1 MANTTSDTSNYVLHD
16 SDIREPLFDYLE
28 DSFGRTRIIEEKTMG
43 RSRADVV
50 MVTPGLLYGIEIKSD
65 ADSYTRLASQVKDYD
80 KFFDRNIVVVGST
93 HALHIREHV
102 PEYWG
107 VITVE
112 LVNGLYDFYMLR
124 QPVDNP
130 KMKCKNK
137 LRLMWRPELA
147 QIQLLNN
154 MPKYR
159 EKSKDFVI
167 GKIAARAD
175 TGVIDSCTLNNQIT
189 ELLFERDYTTIAE
202 TLTEYRRKANPR
214 SRR

>member
-1 MANTTSDTSNYVLHD
+1 MANTTTDTSNYVLHD

-102 PEYWG
+102 PEHWG

-112 LVNGLYDFYMLR
+112 LVNGLYDFYILR

-130 KMKCKNK
+130 KMKYKNK

>member
-1 MANTTSDTSNYVLHD
+1 
-16 SDIREPLFDYLE
+16 
-28 DSFGRTRIIEEKTMG
+28 MG

-102 PEYWG
+102 PEHWG

-112 LVNGLYDFYMLR
+112 LVNGLYDFYILR

-130 KMKCKNK
+130 KMKYKNK

-147 QIQLLNN
+147 QIQLMNN

-175 TGVIDSCTLNNQIT
+175 NGVIDSCTLNNQIT